1 VSGSDEGS
9 GVALSNNYE
18 EMYGSS
24 AGLVRHSMGKFY
36 RLKQLGAWLQGQPAL
51 LAMVVIMWVYY
62 NYLPTTTYVDL
73 YYDSKGYWNFAE
85 KYFETGRFEFLSY
98 FNIQRGYLFPLLLSP
113 FTQLAVEAKMLPI
126 EMTRYLGAATAALVF
141 GWAGPALWQ
150 AVKGGPAVSLGRR
163 LLFAGLGFVLWRD
176 YFNFSL
182 TDFPALFA
190 LAAALIALLRGRG
203 VVSAV
208 VAGVAVAAA
217 TNMRPVYQVALPA
230 VGLLALVPPL
240 GRAQWWGLVRGG
252 ALVLGAAAVL
262 LPQAYTNSV
271 HVNVRSPWVLTTMP
285 GQPSLFV
292 QQLQWGLKNQ
302 KYETNIGDDYQ
313 YSGMTFV
320 DERGKAMWEA
330 TGLPEFS
337 TATQYVQ
344 LCLGRP
350 WRSLGVWQRHLF
362 NALDVQYPTPYI
374 QEVFVPT
381 WPLAWLNYSLI
392 FGGLLVLLLRP
403 WQRPR
408 ASWVRPALV
417 LLALLLPCLL
427 ALPTAIECRF
437 LLPLHLLLS
446 AAVAFGAT
454 PLRWWRAASARARGL
469 VVAGYVATVVSG
481 FSASASA
488 QKHLYEAPRDIWHT
502 LPLHELLPAEEAQ
515 PW

>member
-1 VSGSDEGS
+1 
-9 GVALSNNYE
+9 
-18 EMYGSS
+18 
-24 AGLVRHSMGKFY
+24 MGKFY
-36 RLKQLGAWLQGQPAL
+36 GLKQVGAWLQQQPGV
-51 LAMVVIMWVYY
+51 LAMLLIAWAYY
-62 NYLPTTTYVDL
+62 TYLPTTTYLDL
-73 YYDSKGYWNFAE
+73 YFDSKGYWNFAE
-85 KYFETGRFEFLSY
+85 EYFKSGEFEFLSF

-113 FTQLAVEAKMLPI
+113 FTQLVVEAKMLPI
-126 EMTRYLGAATAALVF
+126 EVTRHLGAVIAALVF

-150 AVKGGPAVSLGRR
+150 AVNGGPTVPLFRR
-163 LLFAGLGFVLWRD
+163 LLFAGLGFALWRD

-182 TDFPALFA
+182 TDFPALLG
-190 LAAALIALLRGRG
+190 LAVALIALLRGKG
-203 VVSAV
+203 IVSGI
-208 VAGVAVAAA
+208 VAGVALAVAV
-217 TNMRPVYQVALPA
+217 NMRPVYQVALPA
-230 VGLLALVPPL
+230 VGLLALLPPP
-240 GRAQWWGLVRGG
+240 GRARWWGWARGA
-252 ALVLGAAAVL
+252 ALVMGATAVL

-271 HVNVRSPWVLTTMP
+271 HVDVRSPWVLTTMP

-302 KYETNIGDDYQ
+302 KYETNIGSDYK
-313 YSGMTFV
+313 YPGMSFV

-330 TGLPEFS
+330 TALTEFS
-337 TATQYVQ
+337 TASQYVE

-350 WRSLGVWQRHLF
+350 WRSVGVWQRHLF
-362 NALDVQYPTPYI
+362 NALDVQYPTPYV

-392 FGGLLVLLLRP
+392 FCGLVVLLLRP
-403 WQRPR
+403 WQRPI
-408 ASWVRPALV
+408 AGWVRPSLV

-454 PLRWWRAASARARGL
+454 PLRWWRAASVRARGL
-469 VVAGYVATVVSG
+469 MVAGYVATVVSG

-488 QKHLYEAPRDIWHT
+488 QKHLYEAPRDIVQDS
-502 LPLHELLPAEEAQ
+502 PLQSLLRPAEAPQ